1 VKKTAILK
9 ALLIVFP
16 VLAVGLATTVDSV
29 TVLNTVTGEIQYY
42 SYFDLLP
49 VGNLQLITPITA
61 LLSALSG
68 VLAAVYM
75 VKKRK
80 ALLKSVGYTAL
91 ASATLAAIPVILREE
106 IMVIPNVALPIFMIL
121 EFCVTYLLGRETPE
135 RMEKSKGQRLSR
147 R

>member
-1 VKKTAILK
+1 MKKTAILK
-9 ALLIVFP
+9 AFLILFP
-16 VLAVGLATTVDSV
+16 VLSVALATTVDSV

-61 LLSALSG
+61 LLSAVSG
-68 VLAAVYM
+68 VLAAIYM

-80 ALLKSVGYTAL
+80 TLLKAVGYTAL
-91 ASATLAAIPVILREE
+91 ASATLAAIPIILREE

-121 EFCVTYLLGRETPE
+121 EFCVTYLLGREKPE
-135 RMEKSKGQRLSR
+135 KMEKSKGQRLSGR
-147 R
+147 